1 MTATNEHG
9 NPHSL
14 PQSNLGRLYMYET
27 FMDVRDYECDIEGI
41 VNNANYLH
49 YTEHTRH
56 RFLRSLG
63 LSFAALHEKGVD
75 AVVARMQLK
84 FKTPLRSDDEMR
96 SCLNLRKDG
105 VKYVFEHDIFRASD
119 NKLCF
124 HADVELVTLING
136 RLGVSEDYDR
146 AFLPAIEAF
155 EKRKAEEKQE

>member
-1 MTATNEHG
+1 MKTNKK
-9 NPHSL
+9 
-14 PQSNLGRLYMYET
+14 YMYET
-27 FMDVRDYECDIEGI
+27 RMEVRDYECDIEGI

-63 LSFAALHEKGVD
+63 LSFAALHEQGVD

-84 FKTPLRSDDEMR
+84 FRVPLKCDDEFVSR
-96 SCLNLRKDG
+96 LNLHKEG
-105 VKYVFEHDIFRASD
+105 VRYVFEHDIYRASD
-119 NKLCF
+119 EQLCF

-146 AFLPAIEAF
+146 AFLPVSERFQA
-155 EKRKAEEKQE
+155 EK

>member
-1 MTATNEHG
+1 MKIN
-9 NPHSL
+9 NSYL
-14 PQSNLGRLYMYET
+14 FET
-27 FMDVRDYECDIEGI
+27 RMDVRDYECDIQGI

-63 LSFAALHEKGVD
+63 ISFTELHEKGVD

-84 FKTPLRSDDEMR
+84 FKSPLRPDDEMISR
-96 SCLNLRKDG
+96 MNLRKEG
-105 VKYVFEHDIFRASD
+105 MKYVFEHDIFRAAD
-119 NKLCF
+119 EQLCF

-146 AFLPAIEAF
+146 AFLPVIEAY
-155 EKRKAEEKQE
+155 EKKCKEAGAGKRDDDAVGTRQHG

>member
-1 MTATNEHG
+1 MKTNKK
-9 NPHSL
+9 
-14 PQSNLGRLYMYET
+14 YMYET
-27 FMDVRDYECDIEGI
+27 RMEVRDYECDIEGI

-63 LSFAALHEKGVD
+63 LSFADLHEQGVD

-84 FKTPLRSDDEMR
+84 FRVPLKCDDEFVSR
-96 SCLNLRKDG
+96 LNLHKEG
-105 VKYVFEHDIFRASD
+105 VRYVFEHDIYRASD
-119 NKLCF
+119 EQLCF

-146 AFLPAIEAF
+146 AFAPFLQ
-155 EKRKAEEKQE
+155 AE